1 MFPAAHVPGV
11 TAGNTYPFAQQEFA
25 LPGPVL
31 IAPDKFKGSLTA
43 PEVAAAVATGLRRVR
58 PEVEVRSAPVAD
70 GGDGTVQAAV
80 AAGYVSIP
88 VIVSGPVGDPV
99 DTEIAIYD
107 DKAVVELASAS
118 GLALLD
124 PDDLAPLAASSEGT
138 GEAILAALD
147 AGARTVV
154 LGVGGSACTDGGA
167 GMLTVLGARVLDAA
181 EHPLPPG
188 GGPLSRVAS
197 VDLSGLDP
205 RLADTEI
212 ILASDVDNP
221 LLGERGAAH
230 VYGPQKGADPDQ
242 VRFLDEALAN
252 WSRAVLAAGG
262 HDVADQ
268 PGAGAAGGVGYGALA
283 VLGARMRPGV
293 DVVLEL
299 IDFDRQLD
307 GAGLVIIGEGSIDEQ
322 TLNGKGPAG
331 VAARARA
338 ANVPVV
344 AIAGRSEL
352 SPERLREAGIEAVY
366 ALTDIEPDPQRCIRE
381 AATLLPV
388 LAEKIAEQHL

>member
-1 MFPAAHVPGV
+1 M
-11 TAGNTYPFAQQEFA
+11 
-25 LPGPVL
+25 PGPVL

-88 VIVSGPVGDPV
+88 VTVSGPVGDPV
-99 DTEIAIYD
+99 DTEIAIFD

-212 ILASDVDNP
+212 VLASDVDNP

-262 HDVADQ
+262 RDVADQ
-268 PGAGAAGGVGYGALA
+268 PGAGAAGGVGYAALA

-299 IDFDRQLD
+299 IDFEHQLE

-352 SPERLREAGIEAVY
+352 SPERLREAGVEAVY

-381 AATLLPV
+381 AATLLPT

>member
-1 MFPAAHVPGV
+1 M
-11 TAGNTYPFAQQEFA
+11 
-25 LPGPVL
+25 PGPVL

-43 PEVAAAVATGLRRVR
+43 PEVADAVAAGLRRAR

-80 AAGYVSIP
+80 ASGFVP
-88 VIVSGPVGDPV
+88 VPVRVAGPVGEPV
-99 DTEIAIYD
+99 DTEIAVYD
-107 DKAVVELASAS
+107 DTAVVELASAS

-124 PDDLAPLAASSEGT
+124 PDELAPLAASSEGT
-138 GEAILAALD
+138 GEAVLAAID

-181 EHPLPPG
+181 GNPLPPG
-188 GGPLSRVAS
+188 GGPLVRVSS

-205 RLADTEI
+205 RVAEAEFV
-212 ILASDVDNP
+212 LASDVDNP

-230 VYGPQKGADPDQ
+230 VYGPQKGADPEQ
-242 VRFLDEALAN
+242 VRLLDEALAN
-252 WSRAVLAAGG
+252 WARAVLAAGG
-262 HDVADQ
+262 RDVADQ

-299 IDFDRQLD
+299 IGFDRQLD
-307 GAGLVIIGEGSIDEQ
+307 GAGLVVIGEGSLDEQ
-322 TLNGKGPAG
+322 TLHGKGPAG

-338 ANVPVV
+338 AGVPVV
-344 AIAGRSEL
+344 AVAGRSEL

-366 ALTDIEPDPQRCIRE
+366 TLTEVEPDPQRCIRD
-381 AATLLPV
+381 AATLLPA
-388 LAEKIAEQHL
+388 LGERIAENHL